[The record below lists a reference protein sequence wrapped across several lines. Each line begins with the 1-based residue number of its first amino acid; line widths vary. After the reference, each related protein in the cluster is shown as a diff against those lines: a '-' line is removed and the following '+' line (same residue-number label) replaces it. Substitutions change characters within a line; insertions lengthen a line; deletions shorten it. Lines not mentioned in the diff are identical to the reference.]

1 MYGSETDYER
11 PCGDVAPLPLSA
23 ACRKGNATE
32 DCREYCEFARRVTTT
47 RLSPECY
54 GDMISFLHIFL

>member
-47 RLSPECY
+47 RLSPECATE
-54 GDMISFLHIFL
+54 I